1 MNTKIITG
9 IVCVAGILAIVIFT
23 GCFEQD
29 VVSDVIGQITPDDRS
44 PEPTP
49 VELPPGEGL
58 PLGVQAPEFSLLDAD
73 GNSHSLSNYAG
84 EKVAIV
90 FYATWG

>member
-1 MNTKIITG
+1 MKTKIISVITC
-9 IVCVAGILAIVIFT
+9 IVGILALLIVT
-23 GCFEQD
+23 GCFEQE
-29 VVSDVIGQITPDDRS
+29 VVSDVIGQIAPDNTS

-58 PLGVQAPEFSLLDAD
+58 ALGVQAPEFSLSDAD
-73 GNSHSLSNYAG
+73 GNIHSLSNYAG
-84 EKVAIV
+84 QKVALV